1 MEFASPNCK
10 MPTAVSKGTWRAPL
24 LVRLSRHR
32 ARSRFQIPPHTLTA
46 AYSMAQTNRTLQETV
61 TTLGAGETLGAA
73 KGFFARQNGI
83 YAAFP
88 EQESPSHVTLRG
100 QGGEE
105 VVIGVAPAA
114 GGTRVT
120 GSTYL
125 FDQQVARFFATLPTP
140 V

>member
-1 MEFASPNCK
+1 
-10 MPTAVSKGTWRAPL
+10 
-24 LVRLSRHR
+24 
-32 ARSRFQIPPHTLTA
+32 
-46 AYSMAQTNRTLQETV
+46 MAQTNRTLQEMV
-61 TTLGAGETLGAA
+61 TTLGAWETLGAA

-83 YAAFP
+83 YSAFP

-105 VVIGVAPAA
+105 IVIGVAPAA

-140 V
+140 A